1 MIQSDYEK
9 CARRIAGAL
18 QLEPGEKVV
27 IKLDPRVFMPLVPP
41 LQNVI
46 RASGAHISGV
56 ILAEDTNAASDGE
69 LASFRQLF
77 KNADVFIWLPE
88 LRQGSRPALERA
100 LVLWLAYRDGVA
112 RAAKLR

>member
-56 ILAEDTNAASDGE
+56 ILAEDTNAASDRE

-77 KNADVFIWLPE
+77 KGSDVFISLSQR
-88 LRQGSRPALERA
+88 RQGSRRA
-100 LVLWLAYRDGVA
+100 LA
-112 RAAKLR
+112 RALIEGLAAR